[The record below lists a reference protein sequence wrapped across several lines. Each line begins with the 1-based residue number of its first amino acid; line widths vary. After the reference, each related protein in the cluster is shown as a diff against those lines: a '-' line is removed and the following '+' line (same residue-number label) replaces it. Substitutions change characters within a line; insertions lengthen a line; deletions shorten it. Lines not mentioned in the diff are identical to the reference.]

1 MWQNWILPTLVISH
15 LYLASYW
22 VTTWAPDFTIA
33 SDKGVFATASLFFMP
48 HGVRA
53 IAAWLY
59 GWRSV
64 FILIPGTY
72 AAISCGLAA
81 GR

>member
-33 SDKGVFATASLFFMP
+33 SDNGVFATASLFFMP
-48 HGVRA
+48 QSRPHQNA
-53 IAAWLY
+53 
-59 GWRSV
+59 RSRP
-64 FILIPGTY
+64 FIIY
-72 AAISCGLAA
+72 FEVVV
-81 GR
+81 